1 MNASRNSSRL
11 QGILSEPRLF
21 SLQREI
27 EQMTQSLEFEKR
39 ESTYLDEQIKLIQFE
54 IEALPKPSK
63 TRNNE
68 LKARISVMERKLDLE
83 VATLNKAKYSNR
95 QLRGQINEYRLDKS
109 AHKQSLNAIS
119 DNLGK
124 ASEEASQ
131 VKETQMRIIEDHEEE
146 QERISKL
153 RAKSANHRSAFEGKI
168 SHLTSML
175 RNTDMSGK
183 ISMEE
188 KVYTAQS
195 IEVISVLKT
204 TSRFAQK
211 FSIDKKKNLDGY
223 LKHINSLR
231 SGFESIKTA
240 TGINIIEDMVT
251 SCVKSEEQNRQV
263 LSYLNYL
270 NAEIDLLEESL
281 RSYSRKIAALEGSK
295 NRGKLN
301 LEEFKA
307 SNEEHQR
314 NLTKK
319 LREKQLRIEK
329 NSDQLKLTLP
339 ILKQIF
345 SKILKIDI
353 KGLKISNIDLNSIE
367 KLNQET
373 ASLLLGNI
381 EDFIINLSIISDFEN
396 ENFSNHLKDTGKH
409 SSGLKTIIK
418 ELLEE
423 KELYDEPGFDEIKA
437 PITVE
442 DMKSKAVMLYQSRKS
457 SLRSKPNT
465 PDAAMARTS
474 KYILPKEQKSI
485 NRIQAL

>member
-1 MNASRNSSRL
+1 MNASKNSSRL

-54 IEALPKPSK
+54 IENLPKPNKSK
-63 TRNNE
+63 NYE
-68 LKARISVMERKLDLE
+68 LKARISVMERKLGLE
-83 VATLNKAKYSNR
+83 VATLNKAKFSNR
-95 QLRGQINEYRLDKS
+95 QLREQINEYRLDKS

-119 DNLGK
+119 ENLGK
-124 ASEEASQ
+124 VNEEASLA
-131 VKETQMRIIEDHEEE
+131 KENQMKIIEDHEEE
-146 QERISKL
+146 QERILKL
-153 RAKSANHRSAFEGKI
+153 RAKSANHRSAYEGKI
-168 SHLTSML
+168 GHLTSVL
-175 RNTDMSGK
+175 RNTDMNGK
-183 ISMEE
+183 LSVEE
-188 KVYTAQS
+188 KIYTAQS

-204 TSRFAQK
+204 TSRFAQR
-211 FSIDKKKNLDGY
+211 FSIDKKRNLDSY

-231 SGFESIKTA
+231 NGFESIKTA

-270 NAEIDLLEESL
+270 NAEIDLLEDSL
-281 RSYSRKIAALEGSK
+281 RSYSRKISALEGSK

-314 NLTKK
+314 SITSK
-319 LREKQLRIEK
+319 LKEKQLRIEK
-329 NSDQLKLTLP
+329 ISAQLKLALP

-345 SKILKIDI
+345 SKILKINL
-353 KGLKISNIDLNSIE
+353 KGLQIPNIDLDSIE
-367 KLNQET
+367 KLNQEA

-381 EDFIINLSIISDFEN
+381 EDFIINLSIISDFKN
-396 ENFSNHLKDTGKH
+396 ENFSNHLRDTGKH
-409 SSGLKTIIK
+409 STEFKPIIK

-423 KELYDEPGFDEIKA
+423 KELYDEPGFDEIKV
-437 PITVE
+437 PISVE
-442 DMKSKAVMLYQSRKS
+442 DMKTKAVMLYQTRKS

-465 PDAAMARTS
+465 PDATMSRNPKYVLS
-474 KYILPKEQKSI
+474 KEHKSI